1 MNHLPRLLLASANP
15 KKLKEL
21 QDTAASLGVDV
32 SGPADW
38 VAQRQALWATSVL
51 PPLPEVA
58 EDGDSFVANGLLKA
72 LSALRHARTHGDMEV
87 SVLADD
93 SGLCLAAL
101 GGKPGLHSARWAD
114 VQGLPADPGQSTDA
128 RNRMQVLQD
137 LAIQPEK
144 LAEPPSR
151 RAWFEC
157 TLVLAGPLA
166 AGPGSGR
173 TDDGL
178 PWRAFVGRCYGRLLD
193 HEQGDGGFGYDP
205 LFLSDELGQ
214 TFAQATAEQKHAV
227 SHRGR
232 AMAKLAAYL
241 QQRPAW
247 LEDAKPMYL
256 RPLGLDVL
264 TEALRRSLEKDL
276 RYADSALEMALGQAP
291 QLGAKERQAAAQIHW
306 HTLRRLGML
315 ALASMA
321 LRGRQ
326 KPEHGVDPRQCDPK
340 QARVLALLALSD
352 LDPHGAPRQ
361 VTKKNEPTA
370 LHGLLQR
377 NPALGQ
383 NLPAS
388 ADQMATA
395 LRAASYATHTWSV
408 DDRAG
413 LELGYT
419 PELVKQVRE
428 QWDQERADLVLR
440 YLNHRGPLTLRVHP
454 TKATRAAVQTELAK
468 QDIVTIAIPGLPHG
482 LWCLESARVT
492 ATAAFAEGRIEIQD
506 EGSQRIAQIADVRP
520 GYTVL
525 DWCAGAGGKT
535 LALGAALAGKGRL
548 VACDTHPDRLEQ
560 CKRRAE
566 RAVLAV
572 ETRVLDKSERPL
584 RDLVGA
590 CDVVVVDAPCSSTG
604 ALRRNPELRWH
615 LDADWLGRF
624 PEQQLAIA
632 RRAALHCKL
641 GGTLVYATCSLMRRE
656 NEDVVAALVGDGAQF
671 ELQSSER
678 IGAANPEWLATRPVP
693 EFGPDGFFVAVLKRI
708 R

>member
-1 MNHLPRLLLASANP
+1 MNHLPRLLLSSANP

-21 QDTAASLGVDV
+21 QETAARLGVQAL
-32 SGPADW
+32 GPADW
-38 VAQRQALWATSVL
+38 LAQRQALWTSSPL

-58 EDGDSFVANGLLKA
+58 ENGETFVENGLLKA
-72 LSALRHARTHGDMEV
+72 LSALRHARHHGDMEV

-93 SGLCLAAL
+93 SGLCVAAL

-114 VQGLPADPGQSTDA
+114 LQGRKADAELATDA
-128 RNRMQVLQD
+128 RNRKQLLED
-137 LAIQPEK
+137 LAQ
-144 LAEPPSR
+144 AGDRS
-151 RAWFEC
+151 AWFEC

-166 AGPGSGR
+166 AGPGCGHS
-173 TDDGL
+173 DDGL
-178 PWRAFVGRCYGRLLD
+178 PWRAFVGRCHGHLLQT
-193 HEQGDGGFGYDP
+193 EQGEGGFGYDP
-205 LFLSDELGQ
+205 LFWSRELGQ
-214 TFAQATAEQKHAV
+214 TFATAAAEQKHAV

-232 AMAKLAAYL
+232 AMAQLGAYL

-247 LEDAKPMYL
+247 TGEQKPMYL
-256 RPLGLDVL
+256 RPSGLDVL

-276 RYADSALEMALGQAP
+276 RYADAALEMALGHAP

-306 HTLRRLGML
+306 HTLRRLGLL
-315 ALASMA
+315 ALASLA

-326 KPEHGVDPRQCDPK
+326 KPEHALDPRACDPRQ
-340 QARVLALLALSD
+340 ARLLALLALSD

-361 VTKKNEPTA
+361 PTKKNEPTA

-377 NPALGQ
+377 NPALAN

-395 LRAASYATHTWSV
+395 LRAASYASHGWPA
-408 DDRAG
+408 DERAAV
-413 LELGYT
+413 ELGYT
-419 PELVKQVRE
+419 AEFVRQLRE
-428 QWDQERADLVLR
+428 QWDGERADLVLR
-440 YLNHRGPLTLRVHP
+440 YLNHRGPLTLRVNP
-454 TKATRAAVQTELAK
+454 TKCSRAQVAAELAK
-468 QDIVTIAIPGLPHG
+468 QDIATIAIPSLPNG

-506 EGSQRIAQIADVRP
+506 EGSQRIVQAAAVVP
-520 GYTVL
+520 GQTVL

-535 LALGAALAGKGRL
+535 LALGAALSATPGSANGRL
-548 VACDTHPDRLEQ
+548 VACDTHADRLEQ

-566 RAVLAV
+566 RANLAV

-590 CDVVVVDAPCSSTG
+590 CDVVVVDAPCSSSG

-624 PEQQLAIA
+624 PAQQLAIA
-632 RRAALHCKL
+632 RRAAQHCKV
-641 GGTLVYATCSLMRRE
+641 GGTLVYATCSLMQRE
-656 NEDVVAALVGDGAQF
+656 NESVVADFLASGAPF
-671 ELQSSER
+671 ELLSSER
-678 IGAANPEWLATRPVP
+678 IGAADPAWLATHPAP
-693 EFGPDGFFVAVLKRI
+693 EFGPDGFFVAVLRRI